1 MSVLE
6 PVLDRGLPEPLLR
19 FGIRRLLKQRL
30 KEEDGGSAESREA
43 RLAQFISEMDA
54 SPIALQTQS
63 ANAQHYEVP
72 PRFFELVLG
81 PRLKYSACWWGP
93 ETRLLAE
100 AEENMLRTTAERARI
115 AEGQDILELGC
126 GWGSLTLFLAERFP
140 RSRITAVSNSR
151 PQKEFILNRAR
162 QRGLSNVQILTRD
175 MNVFQADRK
184 YDRVVSVEMFEHM
197 RNYRKLLQRV
207 AGFLKPEG
215 RLFLHIFVHR
225 EYAYPFV
232 SRGAGD
238 WMARHFFSGGMMPS
252 ADLLLRF
259 PEHLRVRERW
269 KVSGIHYQKTAEA
282 WLRNHE
288 THRTEIVKLFNAA
301 YGAREG
307 FRWWNRWKIFFL
319 SCSELWGYRN
329 GGEWFIG
336 HYLMEPGR
344 ES

>member
-6 PVLDRGLPEPLLR
+6 PILDRGLPEPLLR
-19 FGIRRLLKQRL
+19 IGIRRLLKQRL
-30 KEEDGGSAESREA
+30 KEEDGGSPENRKA

-54 SPIALQTQS
+54 SPIALQTQA
-63 ANAQHYEVP
+63 ANEQHYEVP

-81 PRLKYSACWWGP
+81 PRLKYSACWWEP
-93 ETRLLAE
+93 ETLFLEE
-100 AEENMLRTTAERARI
+100 AELNMLALTAERAGI
-115 AEGQDILELGC
+115 ADGQDILELCC
-126 GWGSLTLFLAERFP
+126 GWGSLTLFLAQLFP
-140 RSRITAVSNSR
+140 HSRITAVSNSR
-151 PQKEFILNRAR
+151 AQKEFILNRAR
-162 QRGLSNVQILTRD
+162 QGGLSNVRLLTRD
-175 MNVFQADRK
+175 MNEFQADTK

-215 RLFLHIFVHR
+215 RLFLHIVVHR
-225 EYAYPFV
+225 EFAYSFV

-259 PEHLRVRERW
+259 QEHLRVKERW
-269 KVSGIHYQKTAEA
+269 DVSGLHYQKTAEA

-288 THRTEIVKLFNAA
+288 AHRAEIVELFNAA
-301 YGAREG
+301 YGAGEG
-307 FRWWNRWKIFFL
+307 GRWWNRWKIFFL

-329 GGEWFIG
+329 GDEWFIG
-336 HYLMEPGR
+336 HYVMAPGR
-344 ES
+344 E